1 MISKTSNEEK
11 TATFTL
17 KDGNLVS
24 IEGSRSII
32 TSIDEGCR
40 FYVKDGE
47 NLDVTVGNDHLFAL
61 KGEMVINPD
70 GSYLKIKG
78 SDVRL
83 KMGDKLIMISKGTI
97 HIFDGRGEVI
107 IAGEGIIV
115 KHEDTTLFTQKGDA
129 TCYRSDNMP
138 WHEDKEVLMHGWQI
152 HAIVGDKSILVASF
166 SDRYEACAG
175 TTSNGKF
182 RFVGGVEYELF

>member
-17 KDGNLVS
+17 KDGTLVS
-24 IEGSRSII
+24 IKGSRGII
-32 TSIDEGCR
+32 TSIDEGRR

-70 GSYLKIKG
+70 GSIHLF
-78 SDVRL
+78 DD
-83 KMGDKLIMISKGTI
+83 MGEG
-97 HIFDGRGEVI
+97 VI
-107 IAGEGIIV
+107 GGEGIIV
-115 KHEDTTLFTQKGDA
+115 KHEDATLFTQKGDA
-129 TCYRSDNMP
+129 TCYRSDNVP
-138 WHEDKEVLMHGWQI
+138 WYKDKEVLMHGWQI

-175 TTSNGKF
+175 TVSGGGF

>member
-1 MISKTSNEEK
+1 MLEEANTLTISLE
-11 TATFTL
+11 
-17 KDGNLVS
+17 DGTLVS
-24 IEGSRSII
+24 IKGSRGII
-32 TSIDEGCR
+32 TSIDEGRR

-47 NLDVTVGNDHLFAL
+47 DLDVTVGNDHLFAL

-83 KMGDKLIMISKGTI
+83 KMGDKLIMISRGTI

-138 WHEDKEVLMHGWQI
+138 WYEDREVLMHGWQI

>member
-1 MISKTSNEEK
+1 MLEEANTSTISLE
-11 TATFTL
+11 
-17 KDGNLVS
+17 DGTLVS
-24 IEGSRSII
+24 IKGSRGII
-32 TSIDEGCR
+32 TSIDEGRR

-78 SDVRL
+78 LDVRL
-83 KMGDKLIMISKGTI
+83 KMGDKLILVSRGTI
-97 HIFDGRGEVI
+97 HLFDDMGEVLI
-107 IAGEGIIV
+107 GGEGIVV
-115 KHEDTTLFTQKGDA
+115 KHEDATLFTQKGDA
-129 TCYRSDNMP
+129 TCYRSDNVP
-138 WHEDKEVLMHGWQI
+138 WYKDKEVLMHGWQI

-175 TTSNGKF
+175 TDKNGSF
-182 RFVGGVEYELF
+182 RLVGGVEYKLF

>member
-24 IEGSRSII
+24 IEGSRGII

-40 FYVKDGE
+40 FYAKDGE
-47 NLDVTVGNDHLFAL
+47 DLNVTVGNDHLFAL

-83 KMGDKLIMISKGTI
+83 KM
-97 HIFDGRGEVI
+97 VI
-107 IAGEGIIV
+107 
-115 KHEDTTLFTQKGDA
+115 
-129 TCYRSDNMP
+129 N
-138 WHEDKEVLMHGWQI
+138 
-152 HAIVGDKSILVASF
+152 
-166 SDRYEACAG
+166 
-175 TTSNGKF
+175 
-182 RFVGGVEYELF
+182 

>member
-1 MISKTSNEEK
+1 MLEEANTSTISLE
-11 TATFTL
+11 
-17 KDGNLVS
+17 DGTLVS
-24 IEGSRSII
+24 IKGSRGII
-32 TSIDEGCR
+32 TSIDEGRR

-47 NLDVTVGNDHLFAL
+47 DLDVTVGNDHLFAL

-83 KMGDKLIMISKGTI
+83 KMGDKLILVSRGTI
-97 HIFDGRGEVI
+97 HLFDDMGEVVI
-107 IAGEGIIV
+107 GGEGIIV
-115 KHEDTTLFTQKGDA
+115 KHEDATLFTQKGDA
-129 TCYRSDNMP
+129 TCYRSDNVP
-138 WHEDKEVLMHGWQI
+138 WYKDKEVLMHGWQI

-175 TTSNGKF
+175 TVSGGGF

>member
-17 KDGNLVS
+17 KDGTLVS
-24 IEGSRSII
+24 TKGSRGII
-32 TSIDEGCR
+32 TSIDEGRR

-47 NLDVTVGNDHLFAL
+47 DLDVTVGNDHLFAL

-78 SDVRL
+78 SDMRL
-83 KMGDKLIMISKGTI
+83 KMGDKLILVSRGTI
-97 HIFDGRGEVI
+97 HLFDDMGEVVI
-107 IAGEGIIV
+107 GGEGIIV
-115 KHEDTTLFTQKGDA
+115 KHEDATLFTQKGDA
-129 TCYRSDNMP
+129 TCYRSDNVP
-138 WHEDKEVLMHGWQI
+138 WYKDKEVLMHGWQI

-175 TTSNGKF
+175 TVSGGGF
-182 RFVGGVEYELF
+182 RFVGGVEYKLF

>member
-17 KDGNLVS
+17 KDGTLVS
-24 IEGSRSII
+24 IKGSRGII
-32 TSIDEGCR
+32 TSIDEGRR

-70 GSYLKIKG
+70 GS
-78 SDVRL
+78 
-83 KMGDKLIMISKGTI
+83 I
-97 HIFDGRGEVI
+97 HLFDDMGEVVI
-107 IAGEGIIV
+107 GGEGIIV
-115 KHEDTTLFTQKGDA
+115 KHEDATLFTQKGDA
-129 TCYRSDNMP
+129 TCYRSDNVP
-138 WHEDKEVLMHGWQI
+138 WYKDKEVLMHGWQI

-175 TTSNGKF
+175 TVSGGGF